1 MSDTYD
7 RMFLAA
13 ADHGDLAMTSDGY
26 RWDGRPVDVDTA
38 ARITALLDTGLLA
51 EKSPGAD
58 YTLLKPTGSAVP
70 R

>member
-26 RWDGRPVDVDTA
+26 RWDGHFGPDAPPIPQYRIEIDRTA
-38 ARITALLDTGLLA
+38 NEIRAILD
-51 EKSPGAD
+51 E
-58 YTLLKPTGSAVP
+58 V
-70 R
+70 